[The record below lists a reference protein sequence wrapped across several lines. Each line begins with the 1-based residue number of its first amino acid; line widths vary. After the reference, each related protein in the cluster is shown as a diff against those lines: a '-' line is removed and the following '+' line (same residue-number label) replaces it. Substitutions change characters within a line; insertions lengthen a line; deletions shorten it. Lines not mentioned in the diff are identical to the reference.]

1 VVFSALG
8 VREGWLYA
16 QLDKAERY
24 LDPLVEG
31 ARALGLPQ
39 ARVPAFGPA
48 LARWTAALFPDE
60 LPSDQRL
67 RVAACA
73 LSDLA

>member
-1 VVFSALG
+1 
-8 VREGWLYA
+8 
-16 QLDKAERY
+16 
-24 LDPLVEG
+24 
-31 ARALGLPQ
+31 LGLPQ